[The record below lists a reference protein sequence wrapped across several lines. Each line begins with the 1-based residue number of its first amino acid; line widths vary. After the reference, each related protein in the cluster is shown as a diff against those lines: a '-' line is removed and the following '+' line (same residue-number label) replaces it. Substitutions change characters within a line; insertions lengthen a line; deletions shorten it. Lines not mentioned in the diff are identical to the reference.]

1 MKITIH
7 RGNQIGGCITEIV
20 SSKGTR
26 IFVDLG
32 HNLPKGDQESEDEY
46 ASEKAIA
53 DLIGDAK
60 AIFYTHMHGDHVE
73 LFQYVPDGINQYIG
87 PLALKIMRAKY
98 DHMSHADEL
107 KENSLKCLKKLGPFK
122 TYWKGRP
129 ISIDDITVT
138 PFQVSHSSA
147 DSYMLKIKCDGKTI
161 LHTGDFR
168 GHGYM
173 GEGIYKVIDKY
184 HIARHVDVLITEG
197 TNVDNNGKSM
207 RPESVLKEEF
217 KGVFQQYKNTFIIC
231 SSTDA
236 DRLESI
242 YSANKESVR
251 RPFIVDTYQKEII
264 GLIAQQAEEGRRL
277 YHFGPYKI
285 YGYDPKVEKMDYM
298 MRRHG
303 FVMLIRRSEKFQ
315 SYLDKILPF
324 CKPDETCLVY
334 SQFHGYI
341 DKREDNTAFN
351 QDLYDFVDQFRKK
364 GFTIK
369 EDLHTSGHAS
379 KQDLVRLCE
388 QVNPKVIV
396 PIHKDE
402 KADFASILPQELQ
415 RRVCEYEYSKDEVD
429 IYFDPPQRHH
439 ASCWCEA
446 MGATAKGYRLYSQA
460 KK

>member
-1 MKITIH
+1 MRVILH
-7 RGNQIGGCITEIV
+7 RPNQIGGCITEIV

-60 AIFYTHMHGDHVE
+60 AIFYTHIHGDHFE
-73 LFQYVPDGINQYIG
+73 LFRYVPDWIDQYIG
-87 PLALKIMRAKY
+87 PLAHEIIMTKY
-98 DHMSHADEL
+98 RHMSNATEL
-107 KENSLKCLKKLGPFK
+107 KENCLKCLKKLELVK
-122 TYWKGRP
+122 EYRKGRP
-129 ISIDDITVT
+129 ITIDDITVT

-173 GEGIYKVIDKY
+173 GNGIYKVMDKF
-184 HIARHVDVLITEG
+184 HIAGNVDILITEG
-197 TNVDNNGKSM
+197 TNVDNNTKSIL
-207 RPESVLKEEF
+207 PEYVLKKEF
-217 KGVFQQYKNTFIIC
+217 KEVLRQYKNTFIIC

-251 RPFIVDTYQKEII
+251 RPFIVDTYQKDILC
-264 GLIAQQAEEGRRL
+264 LIDKYAENEKLL
-277 YHFGPYKI
+277 YHFIIDDICSYSPS
-285 YGYDPKVEKMDYM
+285 VEKMDNM
-298 MRRHG
+298 MRCHG
-303 FVMLIRRSEKFQ
+303 FVMLLRCSEKFQ
-315 SYLDKILPF
+315 SYLEKILPW
-324 CKPDETCLVY
+324 CKPEETCLVY
-334 SQFHGYI
+334 SQYHGYI
-341 DKREDNTAFN
+341 DKCEGNTAFN
-351 QDLYDFVDQFRKK
+351 QKLYDFVEQFRER
-364 GFTIK
+364 GCFVK

-388 QVNPKVIV
+388 QINPKVII

-402 KADFASILPQELQ
+402 KADFASILSDEL
-415 RRVCEYEYSKDEVD
+415 RARVCEYEYSMDGVD
-429 IYFDPPQRHH
+429 ISLD
-439 ASCWCEA
+439 S
-446 MGATAKGYRLYSQA
+446 L
-460 KK
+460 

>member
-1 MKITIH
+1 MTITIH

-32 HNLPKGDQESEDEY
+32 HNLPKDGQESEDEY
-46 ASEKAIA
+46 ASDEAIA
-53 DLIGDAK
+53 SLIGDAR

-73 LFQYVPDGINQYIG
+73 LFQYVPDGIDQYIG
-87 PLALKIMRAKY
+87 PLALKIMRARCE
-98 DHMSHADEL
+98 HMSTIRG
-107 KENSLKCLKKLGPFK
+107 KEDHYLKCLNQLEPFK
-122 TYWKGRP
+122 TYSKGRP
-129 ISIDDITVT
+129 ITIDDITVT

-184 HIARHVDVLITEG
+184 HIAGHVDILITEG

-207 RPESVLKEEF
+207 CPESELKEKFKEEF
-217 KGVFQQYKNTFIIC
+217 RQYKNIFVLCT
-231 SSTDA
+231 STDA

-251 RPFIVDTYQKEII
+251 KPFLTDKYQKDII
-264 GLIAQQAEEGRRL
+264 GFISEQAEAGRRL

-285 YGYDPKVEKMDYM
+285 YPYSPTNKKMDYM

-303 FVMLIRRSEKFQ
+303 FVMLIRSSGRFQ
-315 SYLDKILPF
+315 SYLDVILPF
-324 CKPDETCLVY
+324 CKPEETCLIY

-341 DKREDNTAFN
+341 DKREGNTAFN
-351 QDLYDFVDQFRKK
+351 QNLYDFVEQFREK
-364 GFTIK
+364 GCAFKII
-369 EDLHTSGHAS
+369 HTSGHAS
-379 KQDLVRLCE
+379 RQDLIRLCE
-388 QVNPKVIV
+388 QVNPKVII
-396 PIHKDE
+396 PIHKDGN
-402 KADFASILPQELQ
+402 ADFASILPDEL
-415 RRVCEYEYSKDEVD
+415 RMRVCKFNYSKDRVD
-429 IYFDPPQRHH
+429 IFFDPEQKFH
-439 ASCWCEA
+439 ASCWSQA
-446 MGATAKGYRLYSQA
+446 MGASSRGYLLYSEGTD
-460 KK
+460 K